1 MLLAHAPLSYIA
13 NEVIQQKRI
22 KKLKTTEQITIAICS
37 LIFGILPDFDLFF
50 TVIKNLPAGIHH
62 NLLTHYPITYILIWI
77 LLRATARPLSRIL
90 NRKTSAS
97 ITCEILEIL
106 ANTFLIGTISHL
118 IADMIANDIAIFY
131 PISTYKFGVL
141 KHIFKTNLFAGYMI
155 SPTFMLE
162 LTFISLF
169 FSMVYKKFFQT
180 NIYIKIFL
188 QAVFILTVILIP
200 LSCYISLNTY
210 NNNELYD
217 SKQNVNYDIDH
228 DRLSDI
234 YDMNIGNYQTNNIQK
249 AEKQKVSDSALNIVN
264 SHKWTGTNKLK
275 YALGG
280 FNSYRVISQA
290 YYDIHLPIEP
300 VLTDYYLK
308 EENKYTYDVENSN
321 FADILLS
328 YLNKNEMLIELDINS
343 NHPILYGR
351 IIFLLDENN
360 KILNMGITLEGN
372 NIAIVLDDDKVLQ
385 MHKYETVKEVYK
397 NSTKAIYIQI

>member
-1 MLLAHAPLSYIA
+1 
-13 NEVIQQKRI
+13 
-22 KKLKTTEQITIAICS
+22 
-37 LIFGILPDFDLFF
+37 
-50 TVIKNLPAGIHH
+50 
-62 NLLTHYPITYILIWI
+62 
-77 LLRATARPLSRIL
+77 
-90 NRKTSAS
+90 
-97 ITCEILEIL
+97 
-106 ANTFLIGTISHL
+106 
-118 IADMIANDIAIFY
+118 
-131 PISTYKFGVL
+131 
-141 KHIFKTNLFAGYMI
+141 
-155 SPTFMLE
+155 
-162 LTFISLF
+162 
-169 FSMVYKKFFQT
+169 MVYKKFFQT